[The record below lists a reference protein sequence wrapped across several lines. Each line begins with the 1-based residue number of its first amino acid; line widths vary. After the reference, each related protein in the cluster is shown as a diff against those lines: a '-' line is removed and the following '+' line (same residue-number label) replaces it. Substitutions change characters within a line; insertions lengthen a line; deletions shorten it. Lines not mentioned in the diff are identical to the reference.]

1 MTNIYKDMK
10 FLFNN
15 KILPSSHTQI
25 LIIVMEIWK
34 DIEGYEDLYEV
45 SDEGRVRNKKTGRI
59 LKPGKDSCGYPQV
72 ILCKDGTTRSFSV
85 HRLVAKAFIPNPDN
99 KPEVDHIDKNRSNNN
114 VDNLRWVNHQENI
127 DHSNSKAVN
136 QYFPSGK
143 LFSTYKS
150 TMDAQRHTGIPNYS
164 ISRCCNGKAKSAGGF
179 IWKYV

>member
-15 KILPSSHTQI
+15 KILLSSYTQI

-45 SDEGRVRNKKTGRI
+45 SDEGNVRNKNTGKL
-59 LKPGKDSCGYPQV
+59 LKPGKNNRGY
-72 ILCKDGTTRSFSV
+72 LCVHLSKDGISKHKTI
-85 HRLVAKAFIPNPDN
+85 HRLVAKAFIPNPN
-99 KPEVDHIDKNRSNNN
+99 NESEVDHIDKNRSNNN

-136 QYFPSGK
+136 QYFPNGK
-143 LFSTYKS
+143 LFATYKS
-150 TMDAQRHTGIPNYS
+150 TQEASRQTGISQGN
-164 ISRCCNGKAKSAGGF
+164 ICQCCLGKIKSACGF